1 MVVYFSF
8 KSNIKT
14 HFLGRLELQ
23 PPIPEFYYIRG
34 FSNLKSKLGRAIGL
48 YEPCPLLPHVMCNI
62 LISWFHYIN
71 LFCSSLCLLNV
82 HHRVWVNNSRIISDG
97 RCYDRYCERSV
108 FVTHKFITNCSYAI
122 R

>member
-34 FSNLKSKLGRAIGL
+34 LSNLKSKLGRAIGL
-48 YEPCPLLPHVMCNI
+48 YEPCLLYLMSCVI
-62 LISWFHYIN
+62 YSFL
-71 LFCSSLCLLNV
+71 
-82 HHRVWVNNSRIISDG
+82 G
-97 RCYDRYCERSV
+97 
-108 FVTHKFITNCSYAI
+108 FITLIYFVLPCVC
-122 R
+122 